1 MRASFGVYI
10 MRTIYWDDSTQQVK
24 MIDQRRLPTR
34 LEWISC
40 TTAKD
45 VSEAIRTMAIRG
57 APAIG
62 AAGAYG
68 VALTASLS
76 TAKSIKDLEDEINL
90 SVKILRNSRPT
101 AINLNWALDRMLK
114 VSHQKSLS
122 IQEIINSL
130 VQEAKCIADEDI
142 QTNKRIAEFGSGLI
156 QDGDVIIHHCNTG
169 SLATVEGGTALGVI
183 QEAWTQGKKI
193 SILVDETRPRLQG
206 ARLTSWELQLTGI
219 PYEIITDNAAGY
231 FLQKHIATKVMF
243 GADRVSLNGDVAN
256 KVGTYMLSL
265 AARANGIPVL
275 TVFPSSSFDP
285 TSKDGNSIVIEMRD
299 ESEVLELMVDGEK
312 TVPQGAHALNPAFD
326 ITPHHLITAWITDR
340 GILYPPF
347 NPQSIGLMGINRGDK
362 Q

>member
-1 MRASFGVYI
+1 
-10 MRTIYWDDSTQQVK
+10 MRTIYWDDLTQNVK
-24 MIDQRRLPTR
+24 MIDQRRLPTS
-34 LEWISC
+34 LEWITC
-40 TTAKD
+40 ANAKD
-45 VSEAIRTMAIRG
+45 VAEAIRTMAIRG

-68 VALTASLS
+68 LALTASKS
-76 TAKSIKDLEDEINL
+76 NAKSIEDLEAEINISIQVL
-90 SVKILRNSRPT
+90 KASRPT

-114 VSHQKSLS
+114 VIQLHLFS
-122 IQEIINSL
+122 IKEIVNSL
-130 VQEAKCIADEDI
+130 IQEAKNIAEEDI
-142 QTNKRIAEFGSGLI
+142 QTNKRIAEFGSGSI

-183 QEAWTQGKKI
+183 QEGWKQGKKI
-193 SILVDETRPRLQG
+193 HVLVDETRPRLQG
-206 ARLTSWELQLTGI
+206 ARLTSWELQQTGI

-231 FLQKHIATKVMF
+231 FLQKHIATKVIF

-265 AARANGIPVL
+265 AARENEIPVL
-275 TVFPSSSFDP
+275 TVFPSSSFDSAC
-285 TSKDGNSIVIEMRD
+285 TDGNSIEIEMRD
-299 ESEVLELMVDGEK
+299 ESEVLELIVDGEK

-347 NPQSIGLMGINRGDK
+347 NPQSIDLMGMNRGEK
-362 Q
+362 P